1 MSSAR
6 AVHGIVCVPQLMSTV
21 ISHVS
26 VTIAQMELDSV
37 PVASFWL
44 NTVAD
49 KATALWES
57 RADAHDAIQRSQ
69 PQLAHLVP
77 QFWIMGTARQV
88 HAELNAN
95 GEEWVLHPSE
105 FNGNSLYNVR
115 NEEFIKFV
123 YVRQS
128 RIAYGI
134 PLILVF
140 LRAIVASVFMCRVL
154 QRFLNRGLNRGLCA
168 GIFKLVQHGTRR
180 RWSVRHIHVTFRINT
195 GRRLSAKTHRYGL
208 QYVCK
213 LWFAEN

>member
-6 AVHGIVCVPQLMSTV
+6 AVHGVVCVPQLMSTV

-49 KATALWES
+49 KATAQWES
-57 RADAHDAIQRSQ
+57 RADAHDTMQRTQ
-69 PQLAHLVP
+69 PQLEHLVP
-77 QFWIMGTARQV
+77 QFWIMGTARLA
-88 HAELNAN
+88 HAELINR
-95 GEEWVLHPSE
+95 GEKWVLHPSE

-115 NEEFIKFV
+115 NEEFIKFI
-123 YVRQS
+123 YVRQF
-128 RIAYGI
+128 RIACGI
-134 PLILVF
+134 PLIIVF

-154 QRFLNRGLNRGLCA
+154 QRCFLMNRGLCA

-180 RWSVRHIHVTFRINT
+180 RWSVRHIHVTFRVDT

-213 LWFAEN
+213 LRFAEN

>member
-1 MSSAR
+1 
-6 AVHGIVCVPQLMSTV
+6 MSTV

-49 KATALWES
+49 KATAMWES
-57 RADAHDAIQRSQ
+57 HHTIQRSQ

-115 NEEFIKFV
+115 SEEFIKFI
-123 YVRQS
+123 YVRQF
-128 RIAYGI
+128 RIACGI
-134 PLILVF
+134 PLIIVF

-154 QRFLNRGLNRGLCA
+154 QRCFL
-168 GIFKLVQHGTRR
+168 
-180 RWSVRHIHVTFRINT
+180 
-195 GRRLSAKTHRYGL
+195 
-208 QYVCK
+208 
-213 LWFAEN
+213 